1 MTRVFSAI
9 RLPVLLPLRLARSW
23 LRGRVRGGLWSKAN
37 VQAAVH
43 EVALFVGPPAAAVGA
58 WMLYAA
64 SGWGP
69 RGAGGDVRCA
79 VLAWLAAGLVVLA
92 VHGARRGDAAGR
104 AEVAGRGVVAGRG
117 DAADDGHV
125 SDEPAHAVAED
136 PAPGDLLAGHPVPGH
151 RALGRPAPEDP
162 SPEPP
167 APAHPGRYAAGY
179 ALVFSLY
186 LVVVLT
192 LVLLPVALI
201 LSV

>member
-1 MTRVFSAI
+1 
-9 RLPVLLPLRLARSW
+9 
-23 LRGRVRGGLWSKAN
+23 
-37 VQAAVH
+37 
-43 EVALFVGPPAAAVGA
+43 
-58 WMLYAA
+58 MLYAA

-69 RGAGGDVRCA
+69 GGAGGDVRCA

-104 AEVAGRGVVAGRG
+104 AEVAGRGVVAGRAEVAGRGVVAGRG

-125 SDEPAHAVAED
+125 SARDEPAHAVAED